1 MLVKLLFKLSDGL
14 MLCMYGQ
21 AGGSPLSSYSMD
33 ESCRDVLKWART
45 DGWTP
50 LLQAAERAD
59 LAAVKMLLLNR
70 ANVKART
77 KVSTLNL
84 SLCINPAT

>member
-1 MLVKLLFKLSDGL
+1 MTVTLQLVHYSLNGHVIQA
-14 MLCMYGQ
+14 YGQ

-33 ESCRDVLKWART
+33 ESCRDTLKWAGA

-59 LAAVKMLLLNR
+59 LATVKELAMHR
-70 ANVKART
+70 PNVKART
-77 KVSTLNL
+77 KVPVPPL
-84 SLCINPAT
+84 SC